1 MTRPRARTRAGARV
15 TILGGGVA
23 GLSAAHELA
32 ERGYEVTV
40 YERNERF
47 GGKARSFPGPAD
59 SDGHPLPA
67 EHGFRFFPGFYRHV
81 TDTMARTPVSS
92 EGSDGSRSETG
103 AGAETRTRAK
113 TVADHLVSTEQMLQ
127 AVTDG
132 DSRIMTTDRPRTLAE
147 WRDRLGSLFAGP
159 HVPPDESAFFVDR
172 LLTLL
177 TSCEA
182 RWDEEYERT
191 PWWEF
196 VNAGAMSEGYQKFLA
211 YGVTQSLV
219 AMRPE
224 VSSTRTIGRIYLQ
237 MIRGLF
243 DDRVHADRL
252 LDGPTNDVWIDP
264 WIDYLREL
272 GVTLHANATV
282 TGLECE
288 GGHVTG
294 VTLVH
299 ERDGRTNEKRVES
312 DYYVLA
318 VPVDVARRLVTPT
331 LEAAAPALADLDRI
345 ETAWMN
351 GLQFYLVEDVPTVR
365 GHGVYYDSPWA
376 LTSISQRQFWSA
388 FDRYDGGGDVEGI
401 LSVIVS
407 EWDEPGIVYGK
418 PARECTEAELVTEVW
433 EQLKRHLNR
442 EKTVLTDDLLVD
454 TFVDPALTYDGE
466 AETLTNDEPLLI
478 NTVGTRQYR
487 PPADTAV
494 PNLVLAGDYVR
505 TETDLAS
512 MEAAN
517 EAARRAVNAILDR
530 EGDGDRCELWSF
542 DQPRLFEP
550 ARRHDEL
557 NWRLGLPHPGAASPV
572 LWKGYRR
579 LSDGPRAGL
588 AALTRG
594 FSGRK

>member
-1 MTRPRARTRAGARV
+1 MTRPRERERARV
-15 TILGGGVA
+15 AVLGGGVA

-47 GGKARSFPGPAD
+47 GGKARSFPGPTG
-59 SDGHPLPA
+59 SDGRPLPA

-81 TDTMARTPVSS
+81 TDTMARTPVP
-92 EGSDGSRSETG
+92 DGRG
-103 AGAETRTRAK
+103 APTR

-132 DSRIMTTDRPRTLAE
+132 DSRIMITDRPRTLAE

-196 VNAGAMSEGYQKFLA
+196 VNAGAMSEGYQKFLG

-264 WIDYLREL
+264 WVDYLRDL
-272 GVTLHANATV
+272 GVTFHTNATI
-282 TGLECE
+282 TGLECDCE
-288 GGHVTG
+288 RERITG
-294 VTLVH
+294 VTLER
-299 ERDGRTNEKRVES
+299 ERDGSETETRVES

-318 VPVDVARRLVTPT
+318 VPVDIARRLVTPE
-331 LEAAAPALADLDRI
+331 LEAAAPSLADLDRI
-345 ETAWMN
+345 DTAWMN
-351 GLQFYLVEDVPTVR
+351 GLQFYLAEDVPTVR
-365 GHGVYYDSPWA
+365 GHGVFYDSPWA

-388 FDRYDGGGDVEGI
+388 FDRYGGGDVEGI

-418 PARECTEAELVTEVW
+418 PARECTEAELETEVW

-442 EKTVLTDDLLVD
+442 EEPVLTDDLLVD
-454 TFVDPALTYDGE
+454 SFVDPALAYDEE
-466 AETLTNDEPLLI
+466 AGVLANDEPLLI

-487 PPADTAV
+487 PPADTEI

-517 EAARRAVNAILDR
+517 EAARRAVNAILER
-530 EGDGDRCELWSF
+530 EGDTEADRCQLWSF

-572 LWKGYRR
+572 LWEGYRR

-594 FSGRK
+594 LSERK